1 MPNIPAG
8 SQVIDLRE
16 AARRVSNAWAA
27 LSGRRFGPGQPLE
40 PISSKEEQT
49 EGPRQYQYPISVN
62 RNLLPRR
69 EDGAGNLTPFEQ
81 LRNLASLYDVAAMCI
96 AVRIEELQGL
106 DWAIVPKDKKRQEE
120 LQGECDAVAE
130 FFESP
135 DRLNDFSAWIGMLLY
150 DLFSIDAP
158 TVYKKPDRAG
168 RLYALEVVDGST
180 IKPLLD
186 DRGRTLAYQ
195 QILYGMPASQYRRDG
210 ADAPDEELPIFA
222 PHELVYRPRWTRS
235 FTPYG
240 FPPTEWIILR
250 VNTALRKQSFDLAYF
265 TDGNIPDMIGF
276 PPDDKLSPEQVS
288 KFEKWFNDVLEG
300 NDAERRKVR
309 FLPWNMDL
317 KELRPFSYETVLDEW
332 MLKVT
337 CAAYSVPPQE
347 LGFTNDVNKAT
358 AELQEAVNERRGL
371 KPLANWIKKYWM
383 DRFIR
388 SDLASSWGS
397 RPDTSISLPGQATR
411 PPTNP
416 FALIEWQWQFG
427 DTDDEYTQAQTDQI
441 YSVQIGAISADE
453 VRSMRFGDVL
463 DGPAPGPAQPVQQPA
478 WPFSFGPTGATNNA
492 PAANSTPTAT
502 NNRPANTPPAT
513 TTAPEVAAQK
523 FFRKGGGWPGYG

>member
-8 SQVIDLRE
+8 ANVIDLRE
-16 AARRVSNAWAA
+16 ASRRISSAWAA
-27 LSGRRFGPGQPLE
+27 LKGRRFGPGQPLE

-49 EGPRQYQYPISVN
+49 DGPRQYQYPMSVN

-69 EDGAGNLTPFEQ
+69 EDSGGNLTPFEQ

-96 AVRIEELQGL
+96 ATRVEEMQGIS
-106 DWAIVPKDKKRQEE
+106 WSIVAKDKKRQTE
-120 LQGECDAVAE
+120 LLDECDAVAK
-130 FFESP
+130 FFKRP
-135 DRLNDFSAWIGMLLY
+135 DKLNKFSAWLGMLLY
-150 DLFSIDAP
+150 DLYSIDAP
-158 TVYKKPDRAG
+158 TIYKRPDRAG
-168 RLYALEVVDGST
+168 RLYALEIVDGST

-195 QILYGMPASQYRRDG
+195 QILYGMPASQYRRD
-210 ADAPDEELPIFA
+210 DVRDDEFPIFA
-222 PHELVYRPRWTRS
+222 PHELIYQPRWTRT

-276 PPDDKLSPEQVS
+276 PPDDKLSPDQVE
-288 KFEKWFNDVLEG
+288 KFEKWFNDVLQG

-317 KELRPFSYETVLDEW
+317 KELRPFEYETILDEW
-332 MLKVT
+332 MLRVT

-347 LGFTNDVNKAT
+347 LGFTNDVNKGT
-358 AELQEAVNERRGL
+358 AELQEAVNERKGL
-371 KPLANWIKKYWM
+371 KPLASWLKDNFF
-383 DRFIR
+383 DDFIQE
-388 SDLASSWGS
+388 DLASSWS
-397 RPDTSISLPGQATR
+397 DAKPNSTISLPGQPTR

-416 FALIEWQWQFG
+416 FELMEWNWNFG
-427 DTDDEYTQAQTDQI
+427 DDDDKFTQAQTDQI
-441 YSVQIGAISADE
+441 YSQIGAVSADE
-453 VRSMRFGDVL
+453 IRTMRFGDTL
-463 DGPAPGPAQPVQQPA
+463 DGPAPGPAQPAQQS

-492 PAANSTPTAT
+492 PAAINNGSANTP
-502 NNRPANTPPAT
+502 PANTPP
-513 TTAPEVAAQK
+513 TAPASEVAAQK
-523 FFRKGGGWPGYG
+523 FFRKGGEWSRYG